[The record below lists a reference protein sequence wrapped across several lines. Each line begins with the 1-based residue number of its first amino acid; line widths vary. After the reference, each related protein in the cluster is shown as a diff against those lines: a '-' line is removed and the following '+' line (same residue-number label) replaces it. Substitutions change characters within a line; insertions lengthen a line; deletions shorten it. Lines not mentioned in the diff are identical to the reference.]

1 MGAESAGHTVT
12 SVKEETMQTA
22 IRAMWLAMAGVIALT
37 GCGSMQP
44 TPKDMT
50 FFVTSTGT
58 GKGANLGG
66 LDGADAHCQSLA
78 KAAGAGDRAW
88 RAYLS
93 TQAPALNDPKFVN
106 ARDRIGTGP
115 WQNAKGVVV
124 ARGVDDLHSTSSNI
138 TKETALDEKG
148 QPVKSRTDKPNEHD
162 MLTGSRPDGTAFPG
176 APFFDMTCGNWTK
189 GLKDGSA
196 MVGHFDRG
204 GPIDAPWATSWNSS
218 HPTRG
223 CDQEALISTGGAG
236 LFYCF
241 AEK

>member
-1 MGAESAGHTVT
+1 
-12 SVKEETMQTA
+12 MQKA
-22 IRAMWLAMAGVIALT
+22 IRARWLAMAGVIAMA
-37 GCGSMQP
+37 GCASMQP

-58 GKGANLGG
+58 GKGASLGG
-66 LDGADAHCQSLA
+66 LDGADAQCQSLA
-78 KAAGAGDRAW
+78 KAAGAGDRTW

-93 TQAPALNDPKFVN
+93 TQAPALDDPKFVN

-124 ARGVDDLHSTSSNI
+124 AQNVDDLHSASANI

-148 QPVKSRTDKPNEHD
+148 QPVKSRTDKPSEHD

-189 GLKDGSA
+189 GGKDGSA

-223 CDQEALISTGGAG
+223 CDQEGLVSTGGAG

-241 AEK
+241 AAK